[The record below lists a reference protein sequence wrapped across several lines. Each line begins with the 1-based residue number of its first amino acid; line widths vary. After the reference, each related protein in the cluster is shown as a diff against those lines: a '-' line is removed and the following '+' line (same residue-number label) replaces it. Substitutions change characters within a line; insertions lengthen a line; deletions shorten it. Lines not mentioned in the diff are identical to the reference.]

1 MENSMKLFKP
11 TVVALALISVVGC
24 QEAKKEEQAPVV
36 LDTEV
41 QKQAY
46 ALGTSIGMFT
56 QRNLEQQETLGL
68 TLDQSLILRGIE
80 DSLAG
85 KSAIEQEEVQA
96 LMMNLEKT
104 MREKQQAVTEKQAS
118 EALEKGAAYLAE
130 NAEKE
135 GVVVTESG
143 LQYKVVEEGEGDKP
157 NATDVVK
164 VHYQGTLMDG
174 TEFDS
179 SYKRNAPIEFPL
191 NGVIPGWTEGVQ
203 LMSKGA
209 KYNFTIPSELA
220 YGPQGRPPQIPANS
234 VLNFVVELI
243 DFKTAEEAA
252 AEKEA
257 NAESG
262 EGHGHDH

>member
-1 MENSMKLFKP
+1 MKLFKP

-24 QEAKKEEQAPVV
+24 QQETKKEEAPV

-46 ALGTSIGMFT
+46 ALGASIGMFT

-68 TLDQSLILRGIE
+68 SLDQALILRGIK
-80 DSLAG
+80 DSLEG
-85 KSAIEQEEVQA
+85 KAVIEKEEVQA
-96 LMMNLEKT
+96 LMMNLEKS
-104 MREKQQAVTEKQAS
+104 MREKQQAVAAKEAS
-118 EALEKGAAYLAE
+118 EALEKGQAYLAE
-130 NAEKE
+130 NAKKD

-143 LQYKVVEEGEGDKP
+143 LQYQVVEAGEGEKP
-157 NATDVVK
+157 TATDIVK

-179 SYKRNAPIEFPL
+179 SYKRNEPIEFPL

-209 KYNFTIPSELA
+209 KYNFTIPSDLA
-220 YGPQGRPPQIPANS
+220 YGPSGRPPQIPANA

-252 AEKEA
+252 AEKA
-257 NAESG
+257 TKAES
-262 EGHGHDH
+262 EDGHAH